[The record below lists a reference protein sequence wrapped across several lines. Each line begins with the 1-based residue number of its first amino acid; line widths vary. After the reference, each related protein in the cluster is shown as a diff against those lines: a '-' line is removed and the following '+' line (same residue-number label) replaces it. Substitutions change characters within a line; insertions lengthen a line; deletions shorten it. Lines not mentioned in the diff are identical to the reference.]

1 MNQQILWWEPTVI
14 VRRLVIIRLPWIEHQ
29 VERDCFPRVNTAVK
43 RNACANE
50 VVLASRALVSRA
62 KFEREVEELDVVT
75 RNLRKWF
82 AKGRKNG
89 ERKSRDLSKA
99 KCGYSFYLPF
109 SFELYQKS
117 YPLFKHRN
125 ILACR
130 DVYKSYETSW
140 LWQTGSTMYDC
151 LLIV

>member
-29 VERDCFPRVNTAVK
+29 VERDCFPRVTTAVK

-75 RNLRKWF
+75 RNLRNNLQKEG
-82 AKGRKNG
+82 KMGKRNLETCRKQNAG
-89 ERKSRDLSKA
+89 ILFTYHFLLNFIKKVTRSLNIVIFWLVWMYITPMK
-99 KCGYSFYLPF
+99 
-109 SFELYQKS
+109 
-117 YPLFKHRN
+117 PLGCDKLEARCTTVF
-125 ILACR
+125 
-130 DVYKSYETSW
+130 
-140 LWQTGSTMYDC
+140 
-151 LLIV
+151 